1 MAHVSSFTFN
11 NMARIGNDNCDVSQK
26 NIQNVAQLMD
36 IG

>member
-26 NIQNVAQLMD
+26 ISKTST
-36 IG
+36 G